1 MKYGKDELSLEKGLN
16 KEWIITNGIG
26 GYSSSTIIGANT
38 RKYHGL
44 LVAPFM
50 PPGNRQLILS
60 KVDESIIIADRN
72 YNLYTNVC
80 KNFISDGYKNLV
92 SFEKEYIPIFTYQ
105 VEDVTI
111 KKFICLEHGKN
122 TVGIYYYIKNGEND
136 AKLTLAPIVNLR
148 GFHTTN
154 TKDNF
159 NVVQDIQNNKVKL
172 IIDNNAQNPIYTY
185 LSEGTY
191 IKHENDVFRNMYYIE
206 EEKRGQGAI
215 ENHVVPGV
223 YEVEIKAQEEKYITF
238 ICSLEQN
245 IEEINAKDLINKEI
259 VRLSTTIYNTDLLDD
274 KKKESKNIDYINLI
288 KNFVIAT
295 DNFVVYRPSFAL
307 YTLIAGYPW
316 FLDWGR
322 DTLIS
327 FEGILLKTRR
337 FEVAKEVLLTCIRD
351 VKYGLVPN
359 GYSGYDSRPLYNSV
373 DASLLLFE
381 EVKKFLKYTNEYE
394 WIRENI
400 YPTLVKIMNA
410 YQTRIDIDGNNIYM
424 DTDYLISSGTEN
436 IQNTWMDAKIGD
448 FVVTPRNG
456 KAVEVNSMWYNALKI
471 MEELTTLMRGK
482 EEAKRYAELA
492 KKCKKSFEE
501 KFYNKKRKCLYDVL
515 GDSRIRPNQLFALS
529 LSYPVIDP
537 NSEEAKEI
545 LNTVE
550 KKLLTPYGLRTL
562 AKGEPGYRE
571 TYEGDMIKR
580 DMSYHQG
587 VIWPWLLGLYYDA
600 LRNSIKTEKNKTE
613 KKKLEDKLEA
623 FKQTTKETFVKE
635 MNEGKTVGSICEL
648 YDIENR
654 KYMQQGTIAQGWSV
668 GEVFRII
675 L

>member
-1 MKYGKDELSLEKGLN
+1 MKYENESLSLENGLD

-44 LVAPFM
+44 LVAPLM

-60 KVDESIIIADRN
+60 KVDEALEIEGKT

-80 KNFISDGYKNLV
+80 KNNISDGYKYLKK
-92 SFEKEYIPIFTYQ
+92 FEKEYIPIFTFQ
-105 VEDVTI
+105 VQGTTI

-122 TVGIYYYIKNGEND
+122 TVGIYYYIKNGEK
-136 AKLTLAPIVNLR
+136 ASKLTLAPIVNFR

-154 TKDNF
+154 TSENF
-159 NVVQDIQNNKVKL
+159 DIKQEIENNKVKI
-172 IIDNNAQNPIYTY
+172 IIDNNSQYPIYTY
-185 LSEGTY
+185 ISEGRY
-191 IKHENDVFRNMYYIE
+191 IKHNYDIFRNMYYIE
-206 EEKRGQGAI
+206 EEKRGQGAL

-223 YEVEIKAQEEKYITF
+223 YEIDIEPEEEKYITF
-238 ICSLEQN
+238 VCSLEQN

-259 VRLSTTIYNTDLLDD
+259 VRLSTLIYNTDLLDE
-274 KKKESKNIDYINLI
+274 KKKESKDENYINLV

-327 FEGILLKTRR
+327 FEGVLLKTRR
-337 FEVAKEVLLTCIRD
+337 FSEAKEVLLTCIRD

-410 YQTRIDIDGNNIYM
+410 YQTRIDIDGNNIFM
-424 DTDYLISSGTEN
+424 DEDSLISSGTEN

-456 KAVEVNSMWYNALKI
+456 KAVEVNSLWYDALKI
-471 MEELTTLMRGK
+471 MEELTILLRGK
-482 EEAKRYAELA
+482 AEAKRYGELA
-492 KKCKKSFEE
+492 KKCKKSFNE
-501 KFYNKKRKCLYDVL
+501 KFYNKRRKSLYDVL
-515 GDSRIRPNQLFALS
+515 GDTKIRPNQLFALS
-529 LSYPVIDP
+529 LSYPVIDV
-537 NSEEAKEI
+537 NSDVAKEI
-545 LNTVE
+545 LDTVE

-571 TYEGDMIKR
+571 RYEGDMIKR

-587 VIWPWLLGLYYDA
+587 VIWPWLLGLYYDT
-600 LRNSIKTEKNKTE
+600 LRNMYKAEKNKQE
-613 KKKLEDKLEA
+613 KKKLEAKILE
-623 FKQTTKETFVKE
+623 FKAKTKETFIKE
-635 MNEGKTVGSICEL
+635 MTTGKSVGSICEL
-648 YDIENR
+648 YDTDNK
-654 KYMQQGTIAQGWSV
+654 KYRPQGTIAQAWSV
-668 GEVFRII
+668 GEIFRII
-675 L
+675 I

>member
-1 MKYGKDELSLEKGLN
+1 MKYEKEELSLENGLN

-44 LVAPFM
+44 LVAPLM

-60 KVDESIIIADRN
+60 KVDESIEIEGSKYD
-72 YNLYTNVC
+72 LYTNVC

-92 SFEKEYIPIFTYQ
+92 SFEKEYIPIFTYK
-105 VEDVTI
+105 VEDVLI

-122 TVGIYYYIKNGEND
+122 TVGIYYFIKNGEKKS
-136 AKLTLAPIVNLR
+136 KLTLAPIVNFR

-154 TKDNF
+154 NKEYFD
-159 NVVQDIQNNKVKL
+159 VRQDIEDRKVRL
-172 IIDNNAQNPIYTY
+172 VIDNNSQNPIYTY
-185 LSEGTY
+185 LSDGKY
-191 IKHENDVFRNMYYIE
+191 IKHDNDVFRNMYYLE
-206 EEKRGQGAI
+206 EEKRGQVAL

-223 YEVEIKAQEEKYITF
+223 YEVEIEPNENKYLTF
-238 ICSLEQN
+238 VCSLEQN

-259 VRLSTTIYNTDLLDD
+259 MRLSTIIYDTDLLDER
-274 KKKESKNIDYINLI
+274 KKESKDPEYINLV
-288 KNFVIAT
+288 KNFVIAA
-295 DNFVVYRPSFAL
+295 DSFVVYRPSFAL

-322 DTLIS
+322 DSLIS
-327 FEGILLKTRR
+327 LEGLLLKTRR
-337 FEVAKEVLLTCIRD
+337 FDVAKEVLLTCIRD
-351 VKYGLVPN
+351 IKYGLVPN

-381 EVKKFLKYTNEYE
+381 AVNRFLKYTNEYE
-394 WIRENI
+394 WIKKNI
-400 YPTLVKIMNA
+400 YPALEKIINA
-410 YQTRIDIDGNNIYM
+410 YQGKIDIDGNNIYM
-424 DTDYLISSGTEN
+424 DTDFLISSGTEN

-471 MEELTTLMRGK
+471 MESLSMLLKGK
-482 EEAKRYAELA
+482 DESKKYGELA
-492 KKCKKSFEE
+492 KKCKKSFNE
-501 KFYNKKRKCLYDVL
+501 KFYNKKRKSLYDVL
-515 GDSRIRPNQLFALS
+515 GDSKIRPNQLFALS

-537 NSEEAKEI
+537 ASDIAYEI

-587 VIWPWLLGLYYDA
+587 VIWPWLLGLYYDT
-600 LRNSIKTEKNKTE
+600 LKNIIKLEKNRT
-613 KKKLEDKLEA
+613 KKKELEEKLEE
-623 FKQTTKETFVKE
+623 FKKNVKQTFTKEI
-635 MNEGKTVGSICEL
+635 NEGKTVGSICEL
-648 YDIENR
+648 YGIENK
-654 KYMQQGTIAQGWSV
+654 KYISQGTISQGWSIA
-668 GEVFRII
+668 EILRII

>member
-60 KVDESIIIADRN
+60 KVDESITIADRN

-223 YEVEIKAQEEKYITF
+223 YQVEIKAQEEKYITF

-259 VRLSTTIYNTDLLDD
+259 VRLSTIIYNTDLLDD

-394 WIRENI
+394 WVRENI

-537 NSEEAKEI
+537 NSEGAKEI
-545 LNTVE
+545 LNAVE

>member
-1 MKYGKDELSLEKGLN
+1 MKYENESLSLENGLD

-44 LVAPFM
+44 LVAPLI
-50 PPGNRQLILS
+50 PPGDRQLILS
-60 KVDESIIIADRN
+60 KVDEALEIEGKT

-80 KNFISDGYKNLV
+80 KNNISDGYKYLKK
-92 SFEKEYIPIFTYQ
+92 FEKEYIPIFTFQ
-105 VEDVTI
+105 VEDTII

-122 TVGIYYYIKNGEND
+122 TVGIYYYIKNGSK
-136 AKLTLAPIVNLR
+136 ASKLTLAPIVNFR

-154 TKDNF
+154 TNENF
-159 NVVQDIQNNKVKL
+159 VLKQEIEKNKVKL
-172 IIDNNAQNPIYTY
+172 VVNNNSQYPIYTY
-185 LSEGTY
+185 ASEGRY
-191 IKHENDVFRNMYYIE
+191 IKHDYDIFRNMYYIE
-206 EEKRGQGAI
+206 EEKRGQDAI

-223 YEVEIKAQEEKYITF
+223 YEIEINQDEEKYITF
-238 ICSLEQN
+238 VCSLEEN

-259 VRLSTTIYNTDLLDD
+259 VRLSTIIYNTNLLDE
-274 KKKESKNIDYINLI
+274 KKKESRDSEYINLV

-307 YTLIAGYPW
+307 YTLIAGYHW

-337 FEVAKEVLLTCIRD
+337 FSEAKEVLLTCIRD

-394 WIRENI
+394 WIKENI

-410 YQTRIDIDGNNIYM
+410 YQTRIDIDGNNIFM
-424 DTDYLISSGTEN
+424 DEDSLISSGTEN

-456 KAVEVNSMWYNALKI
+456 KAVEVNSLWYNALKI
-471 MEELTTLMRGK
+471 MEELTILLRGK
-482 EEAKRYAELA
+482 AEAKRYGELA
-492 KKCKKSFEE
+492 KKCKKSFNE
-501 KFYNKKRKCLYDVL
+501 KFYNKRRKALYDVL
-515 GDSRIRPNQLFALS
+515 GDSKIRPNQLFALS
-529 LSYPVIDP
+529 LSYPVIDV
-537 NSEEAKEI
+537 NSDIAKEI
-545 LNTVE
+545 LDTVE

-571 TYEGDMIKR
+571 RYEGDMIKR

-587 VIWPWLLGLYYDA
+587 VIWPWLLGLYYDT
-600 LRNSIKTEKNKTE
+600 LRNMYKAEKNKQE
-613 KKKLEDKLEA
+613 KKKLETKILE
-623 FKQTTKETFVKE
+623 FKAKAKETFVKE
-635 MNEGKTVGSICEL
+635 MNTGKSVGSICEL
-648 YDIENR
+648 YDTDNK
-654 KYMQQGTIAQGWSV
+654 KYRPQGTIAQAWSV

>member
-1 MKYGKDELSLEKGLN
+1 MKYENESLSLENGLD

-44 LVAPFM
+44 LVAPLM

-60 KVDESIIIADRN
+60 KVDEALEIEGKT

-80 KNFISDGYKNLV
+80 KNNISDGYKYLKK
-92 SFEKEYIPIFTYQ
+92 FEKEYIPIFTFQ
-105 VEDVTI
+105 VQDTTI

-122 TVGIYYYIKNGEND
+122 TVGIYYYIKNGEK
-136 AKLTLAPIVNLR
+136 ASKLTLAPIVNFR

-154 TKDNF
+154 TSENF
-159 NVVQDIQNNKVKL
+159 DIKQEIENNKVKI
-172 IIDNNAQNPIYTY
+172 IIDNNSQYPIYTY
-185 LSEGTY
+185 ISEGRY
-191 IKHENDVFRNMYYIE
+191 IKHNYDIFRNMYYIE
-206 EEKRGQGAI
+206 EEKRGQGAL

-223 YEVEIKAQEEKYITF
+223 YEIDIEPEEEKYITF
-238 ICSLEQN
+238 VCSLEQN

-259 VRLSTTIYNTDLLDD
+259 VRLSTLIYNTDLLDE
-274 KKKESKNIDYINLI
+274 KKKESKDENYINLV

-327 FEGILLKTRR
+327 FEGVLLKTRR
-337 FEVAKEVLLTCIRD
+337 FSEAKEVLLTCIRD

-410 YQTRIDIDGNNIYM
+410 YQTRIDIDGNNIFM
-424 DTDYLISSGTEN
+424 DEDSLISSGTEN

-456 KAVEVNSMWYNALKI
+456 KAVEVNSLWYDALKI
-471 MEELTTLMRGK
+471 MEELTILLRGK
-482 EEAKRYAELA
+482 AEAKRYGELA
-492 KKCKKSFEE
+492 KKCKKSFNE
-501 KFYNKKRKCLYDVL
+501 KFYNKRRKSLYDVL
-515 GDSRIRPNQLFALS
+515 GDTKIRPNQLFALS
-529 LSYPVIDP
+529 LSYPVIDV
-537 NSEEAKEI
+537 NSDVAKEI
-545 LNTVE
+545 LDTVE

-571 TYEGDMIKR
+571 RYEGDMIKR

-587 VIWPWLLGLYYDA
+587 VIWPWLLGLYYDT
-600 LRNSIKTEKNKTE
+600 LRNMYKAEKNKQE
-613 KKKLEDKLEA
+613 KKKLEAKILE
-623 FKQTTKETFVKE
+623 FKAKTKETFIKE
-635 MNEGKTVGSICEL
+635 MTTGKSVGSICEL
-648 YDIENR
+648 YDTDNK
-654 KYMQQGTIAQGWSV
+654 KYSPQGTIAQAWSV
-668 GEVFRII
+668 GEIFRII
-675 L
+675 I

>member
-1 MKYGKDELSLEKGLN
+1 MKYENESLSLENGLD

-44 LVAPFM
+44 LVAPLM

-60 KVDESIIIADRN
+60 KVDEALEIEGN
-72 YNLYTNVC
+72 TYNLYTNVC
-80 KNFISDGYKNLV
+80 KNNISDGYKYLKK
-92 SFEKEYIPIFTYQ
+92 FEKEYIPIFTFQ
-105 VEDVTI
+105 VQGTTI

-122 TVGIYYYIKNGEND
+122 TVGIYYYIKNGEK
-136 AKLTLAPIVNLR
+136 ASKLTLAPIVNFR

-154 TKDNF
+154 TSENF
-159 NVVQDIQNNKVKL
+159 DIKQEIENNKVKI
-172 IIDNNAQNPIYTY
+172 IIDNNSQYPIYTY
-185 LSEGTY
+185 ISEGRY
-191 IKHENDVFRNMYYIE
+191 IKHNYDIFRNMYYIE
-206 EEKRGQGAI
+206 EEKRGQGAL

-223 YEVEIKAQEEKYITF
+223 YEIDIEPEEEKYITF
-238 ICSLEQN
+238 VCSLEQN

-259 VRLSTTIYNTDLLDD
+259 VRLSTLIYNTDLLDE
-274 KKKESKNIDYINLI
+274 KKKESKDENYINLV

-327 FEGILLKTRR
+327 FEGVLLKTRR
-337 FEVAKEVLLTCIRD
+337 FSEAKEVLLTCIRD

-410 YQTRIDIDGNNIYM
+410 YQTRIDIDGNNIFM
-424 DTDYLISSGTEN
+424 DEDSLISSGTEN

-456 KAVEVNSMWYNALKI
+456 KAVEVNSLWYDALKI
-471 MEELTTLMRGK
+471 MEELTILLRGK
-482 EEAKRYAELA
+482 AEAKRYGELA
-492 KKCKKSFEE
+492 KKCKKSFNE
-501 KFYNKKRKCLYDVL
+501 KFYNKRRKSLYDVL
-515 GDSRIRPNQLFALS
+515 GDTKIRPNQLFALS
-529 LSYPVIDP
+529 LSYPVIDV
-537 NSEEAKEI
+537 NSDVAKEI
-545 LNTVE
+545 LDTVE

-571 TYEGDMIKR
+571 RYEGDMIKR

-587 VIWPWLLGLYYDA
+587 VIWPWLLGLYYDT
-600 LRNSIKTEKNKTE
+600 LRNMYKAEKNKQE
-613 KKKLEDKLEA
+613 KKKLEAKILE
-623 FKQTTKETFVKE
+623 FKAKTKETFIKE
-635 MNEGKTVGSICEL
+635 MTTGKSVGSICEL
-648 YDIENR
+648 YDTDNK
-654 KYMQQGTIAQGWSV
+654 KYRPQGTIAQAWSV
-668 GEVFRII
+668 GEIFRII
-675 L
+675 I

>member
-1 MKYGKDELSLEKGLN
+1 MKYEKDKLSLEEGLK

-44 LVAPFM
+44 LVAPLM

-60 KVDESIIIADRN
+60 KLDESIEIEGKN

-80 KNFISDGYKNLV
+80 KDFLSDGYKNLV

-105 VEDVTI
+105 VEDVSI
-111 KKFICLEHGKN
+111 KKFICMEHGKN
-122 TVGIYYYIKNGEND
+122 TVSVFYYIKNGEKKS
-136 AKLTLAPIVNLR
+136 KLTLAPVVNFR

-154 TKDNF
+154 NSEDFQLK
-159 NVVQDIQNNKVKL
+159 QEIENNKIKL
-172 IIDNNAQNPIYTY
+172 ILGEHSQNPIYVF
-185 LSEGTY
+185 LSEGKY
-191 IKHENDVFRNMYYIE
+191 IKHDNDIFRNMYYIE

-215 ENHVVPGV
+215 ENHAVPGV
-223 YEVEIKAQEEKYITF
+223 YEVDIEPNEEKLITF
-238 ICSLEQN
+238 VCSLEQN

-259 VRLSTTIYNTDLLDD
+259 VRLSTLIYNTDFLDERN
-274 KKKESKNIDYINLI
+274 KEAKNPEYVNLV
-288 KNFVIAT
+288 KNFVIAA
-295 DNFVVYRPSFAL
+295 DNFIAYRPSFAL
-307 YTLIAGYPW
+307 YTIIAGYHW

-327 FEGILLKTRR
+327 MEGLLLKTKR
-337 FEVAKEVLLTCIRD
+337 FEEAKEVLLTCIRD
-351 VKYGLVPN
+351 IKYGLVPN
-359 GYSGYDSRPLYNSV
+359 GYSGYDGRPLYNSV

-394 WIRENI
+394 WVRNNI
-400 YPTLVKIMNA
+400 YPSLVKIMNA
-410 YQTRIDIDGNNIYM
+410 YQNRIDIDGNNIYM
-424 DTDYLISSGTEN
+424 DEDFLIASGTEN
-436 IQNTWMDAKIGD
+436 IQNTWMDAKIGNY
-448 FVVTPRNG
+448 VVTPRNG
-456 KAVEVNSMWYNALKI
+456 KAVEVNSLWYNALKV
-471 MEELTTLMRGK
+471 MEELTILIRGK
-482 EEAKRYAELA
+482 EESKKYADLA
-492 KKCKKSFEE
+492 KKCKKSFNE

-515 GDSRIRPNQLFALS
+515 GDSKIRPNQLFATA
-529 LSYPVIDP
+529 LSYPVLDVT
-537 NSEEAKEI
+537 SDEAKEM

-571 TYEGDMIKR
+571 RYEGDMIKR

-587 VIWPWLLGLYYDA
+587 VIWPWLLGLYYDT
-600 LRNSIKTEKNKTE
+600 LRNMIKEEKNKTTRKE
-613 KKKLEDKLEA
+613 LENKLGEFRESVKK
-623 FKQTTKETFVKE
+623 TFVEE
-635 MNEGKTVGSICEL
+635 MNNGDSVGSICEL
-648 YDIENR
+648 YDIENK
-654 KYMQQGTIAQGWSV
+654 KYLPQGAKFQAWSV

>member
-60 KVDESIIIADRN
+60 KVDESITIADRN

-122 TVGIYYYIKNGEND
+122 TVGIYYYIKNGENN

-191 IKHENDVFRNMYYIE
+191 IKHENDIFRNMYYIE

-259 VRLSTTIYNTDLLDD
+259 VRLSTIIYNTDLLDE

-337 FEVAKEVLLTCIRD
+337 FEIAKEVLLTCIRD

-394 WIRENI
+394 WVRENI

-654 KYMQQGTIAQGWSV
+654 KYVQQGTIAQGWSV
-668 GEVFRII
+668 SEVFRII